1 MKYIT
6 LFICWLAVLQ
16 ATAQVKNGADRL
28 EELFPLLENKRISL
42 VVNQTSLVQNVHL
55 LDTLYNKGMHITQVF
70 APEHGFR
77 GDADAGEFIKNGKD
91 YRTQVPII
99 SLYGKNK
106 KPQPAQLQ
114 QTDIVIFDIQDVGAR
129 FYTYIST
136 MFYVMQ
142 ACAENNKE
150 LIILDRPNPCDYID
164 GPVLDMKYK
173 SFVGMLPIPV
183 LHGCTIGE
191 LAQMIN
197 GEGWLGNNLQCPLKV
212 ITIEDWKHGQPY
224 SLPVKPS
231 PNLPNDQ
238 AIALYPSFC
247 PFEGTSVSVGRGTD
261 FPFQIIGSPTTKNL
275 KFRFMPH
282 PMKGS
287 DKHPLHQDTYCYG
300 LNLSSE
306 KNIPKGFSLQYVI
319 QFYNYFQ
326 NLTKHAEKDFFTRPH
341 WFDLLMGTNQVR
353 LDILKNKTE
362 EQIRSAWQKKLNQYK
377 EISIFFMRI
386 IRQCKYKK
394 IRQTFL

>member
-55 LDTLYNKGMHITQVF
+55 LDTLYNKGVHITQVF

-150 LIILDRPNPCDYID
+150 LIILDRPNPCDYVD
-164 GPVLDMKYK
+164 GPILDMKYK
-173 SFVGMLPIPV
+173 SFVGILPIPI
-183 LHGCTIGE
+183 LHGCMIGE

-238 AIALYPSFC
+238 AIALYPSLC

-282 PMKGS
+282 SMKGS

-326 NLTKHAEKDFFTRPH
+326 NLTKHAEKEFFTRPH

-353 LDILKNKTE
+353 LDILKDKSE

-377 EISIFFMRI
+377 EIRK
-386 IRQCKYKK
+386 KY
-394 IRQTFL
+394 LLYEDYPAM

>member
-114 QTDIVIFDIQDVGAR
+114 QTDIMIFDIQDVGAR

-150 LIILDRPNPCDYID
+150 LIILDRPNPCDYVD

-173 SFVGMLPIPV
+173 SFVGILPIPI

-238 AIALYPSFC
+238 AIALYPSLC

-282 PMKGS
+282 SMKGS
-287 DKHPLHQDTYCYG
+287 DKHPLHQNTYCYG

-326 NLTKHAEKDFFTRPH
+326 NLTKHAEKEFFTRPH

-377 EISIFFMRI
+377 EIRK
-386 IRQCKYKK
+386 KY
-394 IRQTFL
+394 LLYEDYPAM

>member
-1 MKYIT
+1 MKYII
-6 LFICWLAVLQ
+6 LFIYWLAVLQ

-55 LDTLYNKGMHITQVF
+55 LDTLYNKGVHITQVF

-106 KPQPAQLQ
+106 KPQPSQLQ
-114 QTDIVIFDIQDVGAR
+114 RTDIMIFDIQDVGAR

-150 LIILDRPNPCDYID
+150 LIILDRPNPCDYVD

-173 SFVGMLPIPV
+173 SFVGILPIPI

-238 AIALYPSFC
+238 AIALYPSLC
-247 PFEGTSVSVGRGTD
+247 PFEGKSVSVGRGTD

-282 PMKGS
+282 SMKGS

-377 EISIFFMRI
+377 EIRK
-386 IRQCKYKK
+386 KY
-394 IRQTFL
+394 LLYEDYPAM

>member
-55 LDTLYNKGMHITQVF
+55 LDTLYNKGVHITQVF

-106 KPQPAQLQ
+106 KPQPSQLQ
-114 QTDIVIFDIQDVGAR
+114 QTDIMIFDIQDVGAR

-150 LIILDRPNPCDYID
+150 LIILDRPNPCDYVD

-173 SFVGMLPIPV
+173 SFVGILPIPI

-238 AIALYPSFC
+238 AIALYHSLC

-282 PMKGS
+282 SMKGS

-326 NLTKHAEKDFFTRPH
+326 NLTKHAEKEFFTRPH

-353 LDILKNKTE
+353 LDILKDKSE

-377 EISIFFMRI
+377 EIRK
-386 IRQCKYKK
+386 KY
-394 IRQTFL
+394 LLYEDYPAM